1 MFQRDLDEEK
11 KQRTNGKEHTAKAL
25 SAAWWGVVVLFLAH
39 GLVVASWLSRI
50 PAVQRALHLN
60 NGVLGL
66 TLLSSALGAVT
77 TIQIS
82 GYLVSRFGSK
92 IVSIAS
98 GAAFCFSLILPA
110 LAFNAVSLAAALFVY
125 GAVAAAMDVSM
136 NAQGVEVEKQLGQ
149 PTMSRFHAMF
159 SLGAMGGAA
168 MGGWAA
174 AHGMSPLPH
183 LTVSCF
189 VNLLAVLAIAP
200 TLIREQEHSDN
211 KEHRLPLNKIPKVL
225 VALSA
230 IGFFILLSE
239 GAMADWTAIYL
250 QQILHAGQ
258 GMAAAGY
265 SVFSGAMAVFRLV
278 GDFITARF
286 GPLRTVRGAC
296 LVAAA
301 GVLCALAAQT
311 PTWSLP
317 GFALAGIGLSVII
330 PLVFGAGGHLPG
342 ISPGAGI
349 ATVTGL
355 GYIGFIVGPPTIGFA
370 SQAFTLRYALGFV
383 VLCCLLAAWLAG
395 FMRELEAKKVKD
407 NTIVKV

>member
-1 MFQRDLDEEK
+1 MVKGISTRSVQKRA
-11 KQRTNGKEHTAKAL
+11 HVH
-25 SAAWWGVVVLFLAH
+25 AAWWGVVVLFLVH
-39 GLVVASWLSRI
+39 GWVVASWLSRI
-50 PAVQRALHLN
+50 PAVQNALRLN

-92 IVSIAS
+92 IVSTLS
-98 GAAFCFSLILPA
+98 GVAFCFSVILPA
-110 LAFNAVSLAAALFVY
+110 LAFNALSLAAALFVY
-125 GAVAAAMDVSM
+125 GALAAAMDVSM
-136 NAQGVEVEKQLGQ
+136 NAQGVEVEKQLGR

-168 MGGWAA
+168 AGGAVA
-174 AHGMSPLPH
+174 AHGISPLPH
-183 LTVSCF
+183 LTVSCLA
-189 VNLLAVLAIAP
+189 NLAALLAIAS
-200 TLIREQEHSDN
+200 TLVREQGHGDG
-211 KEHRLPLNKIPKVL
+211 KEHRLPFRKIPKVL
-225 VALSA
+225 LALSA
-230 IGFFILLSE
+230 IGFCILLSE

-250 QQILHAGQ
+250 QQILKAGQ

-265 SVFSGAMAVFRLV
+265 AVFSGAMAVFRLI
-278 GDFITARF
+278 GDWITARF

-301 GVLCALAAQT
+301 GVLLALMAKT
-311 PTWSLP
+311 PVWSLP
-317 GFALAGIGLSVII
+317 GFALTGTGLSVII
-330 PLVFGAGGHLPG
+330 PLVFGGGGRIPG

-355 GYIGFIVGPPTIGFA
+355 GYIGFIIGPPTIGFA

-383 VLCCLLAAWLAG
+383 VLCCLIAAWLAG
-395 FMRELEAKKVKD
+395 FMRELEAGEATASTVSEQFQ
-407 NTIVKV
+407 

>member
-1 MFQRDLDEEK
+1 M
-11 KQRTNGKEHTAKAL
+11 TGKVLVESAPKRAHVH
-25 SAAWWGVVVLFLAH
+25 AAWWGVVVLFLVH

-50 PAVQRALHLN
+50 PAVQNALHLN

-92 IVSIAS
+92 IVSTLS
-98 GAAFCFSLILPA
+98 GVAFCFSVVLPA
-110 LAFNAVSLAAALFVY
+110 LAFNALSLAVALFVY
-125 GAVAAAMDVSM
+125 GALAAAMDVSM
-136 NAQGVEVEKQLGQ
+136 NAQGVEVEKQLGK

-159 SLGAMGGAA
+159 SLGAMVGAAAGGAV
-168 MGGWAA
+168 AA
-174 AHGMSPLPH
+174 RGISPLPH

-189 VNLLAVLAIAP
+189 VNIAAVLAIAS
-200 TLIREQEHSDN
+200 TLVREQGHSDS
-211 KEHRLPLNKIPKVL
+211 KEHRLPFRKIPKVL
-225 VALSA
+225 LALSA
-230 IGFFILLSE
+230 IGFCVLLSE

-250 QQILHAGQ
+250 QQVLKAGQ

-265 SVFSGAMAVFRLV
+265 AVFSGAMAVFRLL
-278 GDFITARF
+278 GDLITARL

-301 GVLCALAAQT
+301 GVLFALLAQT
-311 PTWSLP
+311 PLWSLP
-317 GFALAGIGLSVII
+317 GFAIAGMGLSVII
-330 PLVFGAGGHLPG
+330 PLVFGSGGHIPG

-355 GYIGFIVGPPTIGFA
+355 GYLGFIVGPPTIGFA
-370 SQAFTLRYALGFV
+370 SQLVTLRYALGFV
-383 VLCCLLAAWLAG
+383 ALCCFIAAWLAE
-395 FMRELEAKKVKD
+395 FMRDLEAKG
-407 NTIVKV
+407 